1 MICRRLHVYTL
12 YILRIIQNFPLSPMN
27 KQNEETKGILNL
39 TRLNTYIETK
49 EGFYLQQIYMYL
61 LVQSIMLSFQ
71 KQTAL
76 ISLTQNSSETN
87 KTWTSCNDFIID
99 NNGQKVIL
107 TTQKMM
113 VMIMTMRMILNS
125 LCRNYNTLRFS
136 KIWNSIQ
143 FVMHNTWIDVN
154 FLTQYLCVVSL
165 AGFKNGFVFLFVFL
179 NHRT

>member
-27 KQNEETKGILNL
+27 KQDEETKGILNP

-107 TTQKMM
+107 ITEDDGDDNDNEDDIK
-113 VMIMTMRMILNS
+113 
-125 LCRNYNTLRFS
+125 
-136 KIWNSIQ
+136 
-143 FVMHNTWIDVN
+143 
-154 FLTQYLCVVSL
+154 
-165 AGFKNGFVFLFVFL
+165 
-179 NHRT
+179 

>member
-1 MICRRLHVYTL
+1 MICCRLHAYTL
-12 YILRIIQNFPLSPMN
+12 YILRIIQNFPLFPVN
-27 KQNEETKGILNL
+27 KQDEETKGILNL
-39 TRLNTYIETK
+39 TSLNTYIETK

-107 TTQKMM
+107 ITEEDGDDNDNEDDIK
-113 VMIMTMRMILNS
+113 
-125 LCRNYNTLRFS
+125 
-136 KIWNSIQ
+136 
-143 FVMHNTWIDVN
+143 
-154 FLTQYLCVVSL
+154 
-165 AGFKNGFVFLFVFL
+165 
-179 NHRT
+179 

>member
-1 MICRRLHVYTL
+1 
-12 YILRIIQNFPLSPMN
+12 MN

-61 LVQSIMLSFQ
+61 PAQSIMLSFQ

-107 TTQKMM
+107 ITEDDGDDNDNEDDIK
-113 VMIMTMRMILNS
+113 
-125 LCRNYNTLRFS
+125 
-136 KIWNSIQ
+136 
-143 FVMHNTWIDVN
+143 
-154 FLTQYLCVVSL
+154 
-165 AGFKNGFVFLFVFL
+165 
-179 NHRT
+179 

>member
-1 MICRRLHVYTL
+1 MICCRLHVYTL

-27 KQNEETKGILNL
+27 KQDEETKGILNP
-39 TRLNTYIETK
+39 TSLNTYIETK

-99 NNGQKVIL
+99 NNGQKVIRI
-107 TTQKMM
+107 TEDDGDDNDNED
-113 VMIMTMRMILNS
+113 ILKIVYAEITIHS
-125 LCRNYNTLRFS
+125 DLVRFE
-136 KIWNSIQ
+136 IQ
-143 FVMHNTWIDVN
+143 FNLRCTI
-154 FLTQYLCVVSL
+154 LE
-165 AGFKNGFVFLFVFL
+165 
-179 NHRT
+179 